1 VKTRLRWFWVALG
14 AFLAIIGEEF
24 LRKLLALSLCGVF
37 LLSYCLPDAKYS
49 AYVVAQTPQPAIGQS
64 QTEQKIDNYF
74 SPIQPDGTPKLGID
88 RWWATAGV
96 DKEITVNWTVE
107 VEKEGSYYIDLK
119 SLTLSGKKW
128 QLSDLVTINIVNRD
142 DNTEKTV
149 KLPRGFAE
157 NIPVGELTQGIYTFK
172 INKII
177 VPKIPIVEEIKF
189 EIGLVVGD
197 TTRDFGLDKQPTNQ
211 INALF
216 VADYPE
222 TNSQYLLKIQE
233 ADKKIFKTKIPVSK
247 SQLINYFTPILNFE
261 PEEEYQVPFDVNKNT
276 WKAETKATIKD
287 RGNANDY
294 LDLSQ
299 FKTDIKGAYSRSKK
313 TPAKIYASIV
323 ENDNLEIDNK
333 KTGIKELAINYYFHY
348 PHSNWYD
355 HEGFNNHEG
364 DWEGITVFLRKDRDG
379 YYYPCRVAFGEHIF
393 LVSEFISE
401 GGEIFEWTELVK
413 DNNIL
418 FSTNLGSRND
428 ILAQSNVFVGLG
440 GHASYPKSGISE
452 LSICTKFKIPTS
464 IDPSC
469 EEKHQG
475 EKIYNLHDNLSLISS
490 SDPKSREVV
499 EYLPRVG
506 VEKIE
511 DLGDKSWLLYP
522 GTWGNPKNCITR
534 LPLDPLDI
542 GCPSAPRGPV
552 FLDLKKITGISQ
564 IDFKIDGITI
574 ESFGLGERW
583 LNPWKWSATFA
594 GADKVK
600 EGCPPPQEEPKPEP
614 TPDIPRKPDGNTGII
629 YGDPHIVTFD
639 GLRNSFQAVGEFIL
653 AKSERGD
660 FEVQGRFKGVGDNA
674 SLPSAVAIKAG
685 GERIGIYQ
693 GKLKI
698 NARNVNE
705 ASFPIVLEG
714 GARVDKN
721 GGEYRII
728 APTGEWVEVSGSSVL
743 TIKVTVPKSRLS
755 KMYGLLGNYNNS
767 PNDDLK
773 TRQGKVVG
781 INPNY
786 DQLYKEYGNSWRIP
800 QPESLFAYEVGETS
814 ATFTNLN
821 FPKKVLTLADFTTQQ
836 KQEAERVCR
845 SAGVTASAMLE
856 SCMFDVLVTGDRS
869 FANVSAYVQS
879 EVKVTATVTPTES
892 PKPQP
897 SASNNGSIN
906 GKWIG
911 KYTCAQGITGVTLTI
926 NQKGTEIAAEFE
938 LYPLPENPNLPRGAY
953 SLNGTFNPNT
963 LEMNLKAAKWLKRP
977 GATWVVVDFSGQFD
991 SNLNRFTGRMKHPSC
1006 GSIELVRATSNNSQ
1020 QPPNNKPTSTQQTQ
1034 ASCQATVDKILQE
1047 IRSKGVRRVEF
1058 SISKGTANNGMTGN
1072 PTSRTD
1078 VLAVVMRE
1086 RVSNTDLPQIS
1097 NIMASS
1103 QLMNTWANQIVK
1115 NCGNTAI
1122 VYFGVS
1128 NTDGFFSYY
1137 VQSDGTTKLREC
1149 LKASTPPSILPWGK
1163 EWGPQCGSG

>member
-1 VKTRLRWFWVALG
+1 MAWRAKLSGGRSVKTRLRWFWVALG

-49 AYVVAQTPQPAIGQS
+49 ASVVAQTPQPAIGQS

-96 DKEITVNWTVE
+96 DKEITVNWTVK
-107 VEKEGSYYIDLK
+107 VEKEGNYYIDLK
-119 SLTLSGKKW
+119 NLTLSGKKW
-128 QLSDLVTINIVNRD
+128 QLSDLVTINIVNREN
-142 DNTEKTV
+142 NTEKTI

-157 NIPVGELTQGIYTFK
+157 NIPVGYLTKGIYTFE

-177 VPKIPIVEEIKF
+177 VPKIHIVEEIKF

-197 TTRDFGLDKQPTNQ
+197 TSSDFGLDRQPTNK

-222 TNSQYLLKIQE
+222 TNSQYSLKIQE
-233 ADKKIFKTKIPVSK
+233 ADQKIFKTKIPVSK

-287 RGNANDY
+287 RGNADDY
-294 LDLSQ
+294 LYLSQ

-440 GHASYPKSGISE
+440 GHASYPKSDISE
-452 LSICTKFKIPTS
+452 LSICTKFTIPTS
-464 IDPSC
+464 IDPRC
-469 EEKHQG
+469 EEKHRG
-475 EKIYNLHDNLSLISS
+475 GKIYNLHDNLSLISS

-506 VEKIE
+506 VAKIE

-522 GTWGNPKNCITR
+522 GTWGNPKNCTTK
-534 LPLDPLDI
+534 LLLDI

-552 FLDLKKITGISQ
+552 FLDLKKISVISQ
-564 IDFKIDGITI
+564 PIPKIAGITF

-594 GADKVK
+594 GADKIK

-614 TPDIPRKPDGNTGII
+614 TPDIPRKPDGNTGVI

-800 QPESLFAYEVGETS
+800 QPESLFAYEVGETT

-845 SAGVTASAMLE
+845 AAGVTASAMLE

-879 EVKVTATVTPTES
+879 EVKVTANVTPTKKPTV
-892 PKPQP
+892 PKSQP
-897 SASNNGSIN
+897 GISLISKSTRVNYTRLRDLLGAGKWKEADSETDIRMLVVPNEDNYGHPEFPCEDLHIINQLWIYYSN
-906 GKWIG
+906 GKFGFSVQKEIYENLG
-911 KYTCAQGITGVTLTI
+911 GGTGRYNREVEEKFGD
-926 NQKGTEIAAEFE
+926 QVGWRKRGSKFEFKK
-938 LYPLPENPNLPRGAY
+938 LSDL
-953 SLNGTFNPNT
+953 TFNVELAPKGHLPTYGVNMLKNPLDCFGKGICYHWRGT
-963 LEMNLKAAKWLKRP
+963 GGLLTRVKSCNL
-977 GATWVVVDFSGQFD
+977 
-991 SNLNRFTGRMKHPSC
+991 
-1006 GSIELVRATSNNSQ
+1006 
-1020 QPPNNKPTSTQQTQ
+1020 
-1034 ASCQATVDKILQE
+1034 
-1047 IRSKGVRRVEF
+1047 
-1058 SISKGTANNGMTGN
+1058 
-1072 PTSRTD
+1072 
-1078 VLAVVMRE
+1078 
-1086 RVSNTDLPQIS
+1086 
-1097 NIMASS
+1097 
-1103 QLMNTWANQIVK
+1103 
-1115 NCGNTAI
+1115 
-1122 VYFGVS
+1122 
-1128 NTDGFFSYY
+1128 
-1137 VQSDGTTKLREC
+1137 
-1149 LKASTPPSILPWGK
+1149 
-1163 EWGPQCGSG
+1163 

>member
-1 VKTRLRWFWVALG
+1 MAWRAKLSGGRSVKTRLRWFWVALG

-49 AYVVAQTPQPAIGQS
+49 ASVVAQTPQPAIRQS

-107 VEKEGSYYIDLK
+107 VKEKGEYYLRLGVDLENFDVIK
-119 SLTLSGKKW
+119 RFRKW
-128 QLSDLVTINIVNRD
+128 KLSDKVSIKISDDYNRPVSSYEASGYD
-142 DNTEKTV
+142 DKISIRFRE
-149 KLPRGFAE
+149 P
-157 NIPVGELTQGIYTFK
+157 GIYQITIDKFV
-172 INKII
+172 
-177 VPKIPIVEEIKF
+177 VPREAVVEEIEFKLNKLHKGELGEDIYLKTLF
-189 EIGLVVGD
+189 IADRPEVTIKNFRIKVPDSQNKVIDSREL
-197 TTRDFGLDKQPTNQ
+197 TKQG
-211 INALF
+211 
-216 VADYPE
+216 
-222 TNSQYLLKIQE
+222 
-233 ADKKIFKTKIPVSK
+233 
-247 SQLINYFTPILNFE
+247 LINYFTPILNFE

-287 RGNANDY
+287 RGNADDY

-364 DWEGITVFLRKDRDG
+364 DWEGITVFLQKDRDG

-428 ILAQSNVFVGLG
+428 ILAQPNVFVGLG
-440 GHASYPKSGISE
+440 GHASYPKSDISE
-452 LSICTKFKIPTS
+452 LSICTKFTIPTS
-464 IDPSC
+464 IDPRC
-469 EEKHQG
+469 EEKHRG
-475 EKIYNLHDNLSLISS
+475 GKIYNLHDNLSLISS

-522 GTWGNPKNCITR
+522 GTWGNPKNCTTKLR
-534 LPLDPLDI
+534 LDI
-542 GCPSAPRGPV
+542 GCPSAPRGPA
-552 FLDLKKITGISQ
+552 FLDLKKISGISQ
-564 IDFKIDGITI
+564 PISKIAGITW
-574 ESFGLGERW
+574 ESFGLGQRW

-594 GADKVK
+594 GADKIK
-600 EGCPPPQEEPKPEP
+600 EGCPPPQEELKPEP
-614 TPDIPRKPDGNTGII
+614 TPDIPRKPDGNTGVI

-639 GLRNSFQAVGEFIL
+639 GLRNSFQAVGEFIM
-653 AKSERGD
+653 AKSEGGD

-698 NARNVNE
+698 NDRNVNE
-705 ASFPIVLEG
+705 ASLPIVLEG
-714 GARVDKN
+714 GARVYKE
-721 GGEYRII
+721 GGEYRVI

-755 KMYGLLGNYNNS
+755 KMYGLLGNYNNN

-773 TRQGKVVG
+773 TRQGKAVG
-781 INPNY
+781 IALNY

-800 QPESLFAYEVGETS
+800 QQESLFAYEVGETTT
-814 ATFTNLN
+814 TFTNLN

-879 EVKVTATVTPTES
+879 DVKVTANITPIES

-897 SASNNGSIN
+897 SAS
-906 GKWIG
+906 
-911 KYTCAQGITGVTLTI
+911 
-926 NQKGTEIAAEFE
+926 
-938 LYPLPENPNLPRGAY
+938 
-953 SLNGTFNPNT
+953 
-963 LEMNLKAAKWLKRP
+963 
-977 GATWVVVDFSGQFD
+977 
-991 SNLNRFTGRMKHPSC
+991 
-1006 GSIELVRATSNNSQ
+1006 
-1020 QPPNNKPTSTQQTQ
+1020 PNNKPTSTQQPQT
-1034 ASCQATVDKILQE
+1034 SCQATVNNIMQE
-1047 IRSKGVRRVEF
+1047 IRSKGVQRVNF
-1058 SISKGTANNGMTGN
+1058 SISRGTANNDMTGN
-1072 PTSRTD
+1072 PTNRTD
-1078 VLAVVMRE
+1078 ELTIRLIDTN
-1086 RVSNTDLPQIS
+1086 RNKPGPPIY
-1097 NIMASS
+1097 NIMNSLRLLNS
-1103 QLMNTWANQIVK
+1103 WANQIVK
-1115 NCGNTAI
+1115 NCDNTAI
-1122 VYFGVS
+1122 VTFDVSSSIEVTGYHVWWESFYIQSNEKTKRERCILTNDNIVTPFSWGV
-1128 NTDGFFSYY
+1128 
-1137 VQSDGTTKLREC
+1137 LRNQ
-1149 LKASTPPSILPWGK
+1149 PS
-1163 EWGPQCGSG
+1163 CGY

>member
-1 VKTRLRWFWVALG
+1 MAWRAKLSGGRSVKTRLRWFWVALG

-49 AYVVAQTPQPAIGQS
+49 ASVVAQTPQPAIRQS

-107 VEKEGSYYIDLK
+107 VKEKGEYYLRLGVDLENFDVIK
-119 SLTLSGKKW
+119 RFRKW
-128 QLSDLVTINIVNRD
+128 KLSDKVSIKISDDYNRPVSSYEASGYD
-142 DNTEKTV
+142 DKISIRFRE
-149 KLPRGFAE
+149 P
-157 NIPVGELTQGIYTFK
+157 GIYQITIDKFV
-172 INKII
+172 
-177 VPKIPIVEEIKF
+177 VPREAVVEEIEFKLNKLHKGELGEDIYLKTLF
-189 EIGLVVGD
+189 IADRPEVTIKNFRIKVPDSQNKVIDSREL
-197 TTRDFGLDKQPTNQ
+197 TKQG
-211 INALF
+211 
-216 VADYPE
+216 
-222 TNSQYLLKIQE
+222 
-233 ADKKIFKTKIPVSK
+233 
-247 SQLINYFTPILNFE
+247 LINYFTPILNFE

-287 RGNANDY
+287 RGNADDY

-364 DWEGITVFLRKDRDG
+364 DWEGITVFLQKDRDG

-440 GHASYPKSGISE
+440 GHASYPRSDISE
-452 LSICTKFKIPTS
+452 LSICTKFTIPTS
-464 IDPSC
+464 IDPRC
-469 EEKHQG
+469 EEKHRG
-475 EKIYNLHDNLSLISS
+475 GKIYNLHDNLSLISS

-506 VEKIE
+506 VAKIE

-522 GTWGNPKNCITR
+522 GTWGNPKNCTTKLR
-534 LPLDPLDI
+534 LDI
-542 GCPSAPRGPV
+542 GCPSAPRGPA
-552 FLDLKKITGISQ
+552 FLDLKKISGISQ
-564 IDFKIDGITI
+564 PISIIAGPTW

-614 TPDIPRKPDGNTGII
+614 TPDIPRKPDGNTGVI
-629 YGDPHIVTFD
+629 YGDPHVVTFD

-685 GERIGIYQ
+685 GDRIGIYQ

-755 KMYGLLGNYNNS
+755 KMYGLLGNYNNN
-767 PNDDLK
+767 PNDDMK

-800 QPESLFAYEVGETS
+800 QPESLFAYEVGETT
-814 ATFTNLN
+814 ATFTSLN
-821 FPKKVLTLADFTTQQ
+821 FPKKLLTLADFTTQQ

-879 EVKVTATVTPTES
+879 EVKVTANVTPTTKPTGAIYCDLGRFPACQTTKPTVPESQSGTS
-892 PKPQP
+892 PKP
-897 SASNNGSIN
+897 G
-906 GKWIG
+906 
-911 KYTCAQGITGVTLTI
+911 
-926 NQKGTEIAAEFE
+926 
-938 LYPLPENPNLPRGAY
+938 
-953 SLNGTFNPNT
+953 
-963 LEMNLKAAKWLKRP
+963 
-977 GATWVVVDFSGQFD
+977 
-991 SNLNRFTGRMKHPSC
+991 
-1006 GSIELVRATSNNSQ
+1006 
-1020 QPPNNKPTSTQQTQ
+1020 
-1034 ASCQATVDKILQE
+1034 CQATVDKILQE
-1047 IRSKGVRRVEF
+1047 IRSKGVRWVKYE
-1058 SISKGTANNGMTGN
+1058 IDKGVANEGRTGN
-1072 PTSRTD
+1072 PTNRTD
-1078 VLAVVMRE
+1078 VLNIALSSVDWSMTTR
-1086 RVSNTDLPQIS
+1086 SDPKIDS
-1097 NIMASS
+1097 IIINIMESKI
-1103 QLMNTWANQIVK
+1103 LMKSWADRIVA
-1115 NCGNTAI
+1115 NCSNTAI
-1122 VYFGVS
+1122 VSFGVYPS
-1128 NTDGFFSYY
+1128 DDIEEYY
-1137 VQSDGTTKLREC
+1137 IQSDGTTKLNKCVKPEN
-1149 LKASTPPSILPWGK
+1149 APSPLPWGVSV
-1163 EWGPQCGSG
+1163 CL

>member
-1 VKTRLRWFWVALG
+1 MAWRAKLSGGRSVKTRLRWFWVALG

-49 AYVVAQTPQPAIGQS
+49 ASVVAQTPQPAVVQS

-74 SPIQPDGTPKLGID
+74 NPIQPDGTPKLGID

-96 DKEITVNWTVE
+96 DKEITVNWTVK
-107 VEKEGSYYIDLK
+107 VEKEGNYYIDLK
-119 SLTLSGKKW
+119 NLTLSGKKW
-128 QLSDLVTINIVNRD
+128 QLSDLVTINIVNREN
-142 DNTEKTV
+142 NTEKTI

-157 NIPVGELTQGIYTFK
+157 NIPVGYLTKGIYTFE

-177 VPKIPIVEEIKF
+177 VPKIHIVEEIKF

-197 TTRDFGLDKQPTNQ
+197 TSSDFGLDRQPTNK

-222 TNSQYLLKIQE
+222 TNSQYSLKIQE
-233 ADKKIFKTKIPVSK
+233 ADQKIFKTKIPVSK

-287 RGNANDY
+287 RGNADDY
-294 LDLSQ
+294 LYLSQ

-393 LVSEFISE
+393 LVSEFVSD
-401 GGEIFEWTELVK
+401 GGEIIEWTRLVN

-418 FSTNLGSRND
+418 FSSNLGSRND
-428 ILAQSNVFVGLG
+428 ILAQPNVFVGLG
-440 GHASYPKSGISE
+440 GHASYPKSDISE
-452 LSICTKFKIPTS
+452 LSICTKFTIPTS
-464 IDPSC
+464 IDPRC
-469 EEKHQG
+469 EEKHRG
-475 EKIYNLHDNLSLISS
+475 GKIYNLHDNLSLISS

-506 VEKIE
+506 VAKIE

-522 GTWGNPKNCITR
+522 GTWGNPKNCTTK
-534 LPLDPLDI
+534 LLLDI

-552 FLDLKKITGISQ
+552 FLDLKKISGISQ
-564 IDFKIDGITI
+564 PISKIAGITW

-594 GADKVK
+594 GADKIK
-600 EGCPPPQEEPKPEP
+600 EGCPPPQEEPKTEP
-614 TPDIPRKPDGNTGII
+614 TPDIPRKPDGNTGVI

-693 GKLKI
+693 GKLQI

-755 KMYGLLGNYNNS
+755 KMYGLLGNYNNN
-767 PNDDLK
+767 PNDDMK

-786 DQLYKEYGNSWRIP
+786 DQLYKEFGNSWRIP
-800 QPESLFAYEVGETS
+800 QPESLFAYEVGETT

-821 FPKKVLTLADFTTQQ
+821 FPKKLLTLADFTTQQ

-879 EVKVTATVTPTES
+879 EVKVTANVTPTTKPTI
-892 PKPQP
+892 PKSQP
-897 SASNNGSIN
+897 RISLISKTTGVNYTRLRDLLAA
-906 GKWIG
+906 GKWKAADEETYRKMRDAAPRG
-911 KYTCAQGITGVTLTI
+911 YLPRMDNFPCEDLRTI
-926 NQKGTEIAAEFE
+926 NQLWLHYSNGKFGFSVQQEIYESLGGTRDYDKAGSQ
-938 LYPLPENPNLPRGAY
+938 PEVW
-953 SLNGTFNPNT
+953 
-963 LEMNLKAAKWLKRP
+963 E
-977 GATWVVVDFSGQFD
+977 
-991 SNLNRFTGRMKHPSC
+991 NLNKRV
-1006 GSIELVRATSNNSQ
+1006 GSDYIYQIYDVELA
-1020 QPPNNKPTSTQQTQ
+1020 P
-1034 ASCQATVDKILQE
+1034 
-1047 IRSKGVRRVEF
+1047 KGH
-1058 SISKGTANNGMTGN
+1058 
-1072 PTSRTD
+1072 
-1078 VLAVVMRE
+1078 
-1086 RVSNTDLPQIS
+1086 
-1097 NIMASS
+1097 
-1103 QLMNTWANQIVK
+1103 
-1115 NCGNTAI
+1115 
-1122 VYFGVS
+1122 
-1128 NTDGFFSYY
+1128 
-1137 VQSDGTTKLREC
+1137 
-1149 LKASTPPSILPWGK
+1149 LPWDAVFGGIRW
-1163 EWGPQCGSG
+1163 ECCGERSCTVSGRRSSVCLFNRAKTCKL

>member
-1 VKTRLRWFWVALG
+1 MRWFWVALG

-49 AYVVAQTPQPAIGQS
+49 ASVVAQTPQPAIGQS

-107 VEKEGSYYIDLK
+107 VKEKGEYYLRLGVDLENFDVINRFR
-119 SLTLSGKKW
+119 KW
-128 QLSDLVTINIVNRD
+128 KLSDKVSIKISDDYNRPVSSYEASGYD
-142 DNTEKTV
+142 DKISIRFRE
-149 KLPRGFAE
+149 P
-157 NIPVGELTQGIYTFK
+157 GIYQITIDKFV
-172 INKII
+172 
-177 VPKIPIVEEIKF
+177 VPREAVVEEIEFKLNKLHKGELGEDIYLKTF
-189 EIGLVVGD
+189 FIADRPEVTIKNFRIKVPDSQNKVIDRREL
-197 TTRDFGLDKQPTNQ
+197 TKQG
-211 INALF
+211 
-216 VADYPE
+216 
-222 TNSQYLLKIQE
+222 
-233 ADKKIFKTKIPVSK
+233 
-247 SQLINYFTPILNFE
+247 LINYFTPILNFE

-364 DWEGITVFLRKDRDG
+364 DWEGITVFLQKDRDG

-418 FSTNLGSRND
+418 FSTNLGSPND

-475 EKIYNLHDNLSLISS
+475 GKIYNLHDNLSLISS

-534 LPLDPLDI
+534 LPLDI
-542 GCPSAPRGPV
+542 GCPSAPRGPA
-552 FLDLKKITGISQ
+552 FLDLKKISGISQ
-564 IDFKIDGITI
+564 PISIIAGPTW

-583 LNPWKWSATFA
+583 LNPWEWSKEFK
-594 GADKVK
+594 GADKLK
-600 EGCPPPQEEPKPEP
+600 GCPPPQEEPKPEP

-693 GKLKI
+693 GKLQI

-705 ASFPIVLEG
+705 ASLPIILEG

-721 GGEYRII
+721 GAEYRII

-743 TIKVTVPKSRLS
+743 TIKVTVPKSRIS
-755 KMYGLLGNYNNS
+755 KMYGLLGNYNNI

-845 SAGVTASAMLE
+845 SAGVTSSAMLE

-1078 VLAVVMRE
+1078 ELTVALFNDNPKKADPIIE
-1086 RVSNTDLPQIS
+1086 
-1097 NIMASS
+1097 NIMNSLKLLNS
-1103 QLMNTWANQIVK
+1103 WADQIVK
-1115 NCGNTAI
+1115 SCNNTATVAFDVKGSTDVI
-1122 VYFGVS
+1122 GFHGWEWKFYIQS
-1128 NTDGFFSYY
+1128 NEKTTKREMCI
-1137 VQSDGTTKLREC
+1137 QTNDGTATPYSWGVLRNQP
-1149 LKASTPPSILPWGK
+1149 L
-1163 EWGPQCGSG
+1163 CGY

>member
-107 VEKEGSYYIDLK
+107 IREKGDYYL
-119 SLTLSGKKW
+119 
-128 QLSDLVTINIVNRD
+128 N
-142 DNTEKTV
+142 
-149 KLPRGFAE
+149 F
-157 NIPVGELTQGIYTFK
+157 PVSK
-172 INKII
+172 INKNTKVI
-177 VPKIPIVEEIKF
+177 VLDSSNNVLNTIKTPIAPAYSGLTVWRLKKEDKDQDLEAGVYTLRIENFSVPVEPVVEEVKLALGTIK
-189 EIGLVVGD
+189 
-197 TTRDFGLDKQPTNQ
+197 TTPLRTDGFGYDYQFNMTNELKT
-211 INALF
+211 LF
-216 VADYPE
+216 ITDSQEVNQKYLIKVKEKSYNPQNQGNVFTEYVA
-222 TNSQYLLKIQE
+222 
-233 ADKKIFKTKIPVSK
+233 KKELSK
-247 SQLINYFTPILNFE
+247 SQLINYFTPILSFE
-261 PEEEYQVPFDVNKNT
+261 PKDEAQFPLDVNRTT
-276 WKAETKATIKD
+276 WEKSKSKKSQLLPKGD
-287 RGNANDY
+287 SQGF
-294 LDLSQ
+294 LDLSE
-299 FKTDIKGAYSRSKK
+299 FKNKKITDTKF
-313 TPAKIYASIV
+313 AKIYASVV
-323 ENDNLEIDNK
+323 EKEWQDK
-333 KTGIKELAINYYFHY
+333 KSKQRISELAINYYFHY
-348 PHSNWYD
+348 SQSNWQDYD
-355 HEGFNNHEG
+355 GLNNHEG
-364 DWEGITVFLRKDRDG
+364 DWEGITLFLRKDVDNR
-379 YYYPCRVAFGEHIF
+379 YYPCRIAFAQHVSFAEVWKGGQVVEWSKLNFRTGDDIYHVTNVAQNPTKTQIYQPM
-393 LVSEFISE
+393 VY
-401 GGEIFEWTELVK
+401 
-413 DNNIL
+413 
-418 FSTNLGSRND
+418 
-428 ILAQSNVFVGLG
+428 VGLG
-440 GHASYPKSGISE
+440 GHASYPDGRSTNYDIKNPEQIGSTSHLWTGIE
-452 LSICTKFKIPTS
+452 YHRGGNDINIKGK
-464 IDPSC
+464 
-469 EEKHQG
+469 
-475 EKIYNLHDNLSLISS
+475 
-490 SDPKSREVV
+490 V

-506 VEKIE
+506 KGINTKEIQGKE
-511 DLGDKSWLLYP
+511 WLLYP
-522 GTWGNPKNCITR
+522 GTWGNPKNCSTKW
-534 LPLDPLDI
+534 LDF
-542 GCPSAPRGPV
+542 GCPSAHQGPV
-552 FLDLKKITGISQ
+552 FIDVKLVGIGSR
-564 IDFKIDGITI
+564 
-574 ESFGLGERW
+574 SVGLGKRW
-583 LNPWKWSATFA
+583 LDPWEWSKNFE
-594 GADKVK
+594 GADKLK
-600 EGCPPPQEEPKPEP
+600 GCPPPQEEPKPEP

-879 EVKVTATVTPTES
+879 EVKVTATVTPIES

-926 NQKGTEIAAEFE
+926 NQKGTEIIAEFE
-938 LYPLPENPNLPRGAY
+938 LYPVPENPNLPRGIA
-953 SLNGTFNPNT
+953 LFRGTFNLNT
-963 LEMNLKAAKWLKRP
+963 LEMSLKGVKWIQSP
-977 GATWVVVDFSGQFD
+977 GAGWGIVDFSGKFD
-991 SNLNRFTGRMKHPSC
+991 SSLNRFTGRKQHPGC
-1006 GSIELVRATSNNSQ
+1006 GSIELVRATS
-1020 QPPNNKPTSTQQTQ
+1020 KPTVPESQSGT
-1034 ASCQATVDKILQE
+1034 SL
-1047 IRSKGVRRVEF
+1047 
-1058 SISKGTANNGMTGN
+1058 ISKTTGVNYTRLRDLLAAGKWEEANGETIKVVSRILWGKWEDIPCEDLRTINQLWLHYSNGKFGFSVQKEIYESLGGTRDYNEEVVEKLGDRVGWRKGGSWLYNYSDITFN
-1072 PTSRTD
+1072 LE
-1078 VLAVVMRE
+1078 LAPKAHLPRFRNSGDWGE
-1086 RVSNTDLPQIS
+1086 VSQRSL
-1097 NIMASS
+1097 
-1103 QLMNTWANQIVK
+1103 
-1115 NCGNTAI
+1115 
-1122 VYFGVS
+1122 
-1128 NTDGFFSYY
+1128 
-1137 VQSDGTTKLREC
+1137 
-1149 LKASTPPSILPWGK
+1149 LKAILRANTC
-1163 EWGPQCGSG
+1163 EL

>member
-1 VKTRLRWFWVALG
+1 MAWRAKLSGGRSVKTRLRWFWVALG

-49 AYVVAQTPQPAIGQS
+49 ASVVAQTPQPAIGQS

-119 SLTLSGKKW
+119 NRTLSGKKW

-211 INALF
+211 INSLF

-222 TNSQYLLKIQE
+222 TNSQYFLKIQE
-233 ADKKIFKTKIPVSK
+233 KGQKIFKTKVPVSK

-287 RGNANDY
+287 RGNADDY
-294 LDLSQ
+294 LDISQ

-348 PHSNWYD
+348 PYSNWYD
-355 HEGFNNHEG
+355 HNGFNNHEG

-428 ILAQSNVFVGLG
+428 ILAQPNVFVGLG
-440 GHASYPKSGISE
+440 GHASYPKSDISE
-452 LSICTKFKIPTS
+452 LSICTKFTIPTS
-464 IDPSC
+464 IDPRC
-469 EEKHQG
+469 EEKHRG
-475 EKIYNLHDNLSLISS
+475 GKIYNLHDNLSLISS

-522 GTWGNPKNCITR
+522 GTWGNPKNCTTK
-534 LPLDPLDI
+534 LLLDI

-552 FLDLKKITGISQ
+552 FLDLKKISGVSGISQ
-564 IDFKIDGITI
+564 PISKI
-574 ESFGLGERW
+574 GLFW
-583 LNPWKWSATFA
+583 FSCVNF
-594 GADKVK
+594 
-600 EGCPPPQEEPKPEP
+600 C
-614 TPDIPRKPDGNTGII
+614 
-629 YGDPHIVTFD
+629 Y
-639 GLRNSFQAVGEFIL
+639 
-653 AKSERGD
+653 
-660 FEVQGRFKGVGDNA
+660 
-674 SLPSAVAIKAG
+674 
-685 GERIGIYQ
+685 
-693 GKLKI
+693 KLKQA
-698 NARNVNE
+698 NSLSRRCSKLVN
-705 ASFPIVLEG
+705 P
-714 GARVDKN
+714 
-721 GGEYRII
+721 
-728 APTGEWVEVSGSSVL
+728 
-743 TIKVTVPKSRLS
+743 
-755 KMYGLLGNYNNS
+755 
-767 PNDDLK
+767 
-773 TRQGKVVG
+773 
-781 INPNY
+781 
-786 DQLYKEYGNSWRIP
+786 
-800 QPESLFAYEVGETS
+800 
-814 ATFTNLN
+814 
-821 FPKKVLTLADFTTQQ
+821 
-836 KQEAERVCR
+836 
-845 SAGVTASAMLE
+845 
-856 SCMFDVLVTGDRS
+856 
-869 FANVSAYVQS
+869 
-879 EVKVTATVTPTES
+879 
-892 PKPQP
+892 
-897 SASNNGSIN
+897 
-906 GKWIG
+906 
-911 KYTCAQGITGVTLTI
+911 
-926 NQKGTEIAAEFE
+926 
-938 LYPLPENPNLPRGAY
+938 
-953 SLNGTFNPNT
+953 
-963 LEMNLKAAKWLKRP
+963 
-977 GATWVVVDFSGQFD
+977 
-991 SNLNRFTGRMKHPSC
+991 
-1006 GSIELVRATSNNSQ
+1006 
-1020 QPPNNKPTSTQQTQ
+1020 
-1034 ASCQATVDKILQE
+1034 
-1047 IRSKGVRRVEF
+1047 
-1058 SISKGTANNGMTGN
+1058 
-1072 PTSRTD
+1072 
-1078 VLAVVMRE
+1078 
-1086 RVSNTDLPQIS
+1086 
-1097 NIMASS
+1097 
-1103 QLMNTWANQIVK
+1103 
-1115 NCGNTAI
+1115 
-1122 VYFGVS
+1122 
-1128 NTDGFFSYY
+1128 
-1137 VQSDGTTKLREC
+1137 
-1149 LKASTPPSILPWGK
+1149 
-1163 EWGPQCGSG
+1163 